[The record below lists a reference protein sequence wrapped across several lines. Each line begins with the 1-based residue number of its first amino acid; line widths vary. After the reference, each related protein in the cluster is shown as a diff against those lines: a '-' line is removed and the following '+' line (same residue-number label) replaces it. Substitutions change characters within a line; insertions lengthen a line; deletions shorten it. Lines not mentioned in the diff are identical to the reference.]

1 MAPHGELQNGELSA
15 APGPAAAPQEGQG
28 VPGSLPPGCQQ
39 LNQPGDLSACT
50 RWTPQPVTVFASR
63 LGSAR
68 VPSCGCPGGCRRA
81 GSRGCHPSAC
91 CQLGAAGGLLG
102 MGAARR
108 GGLTE
113 EILGRVLLVICVL
126 GEVVDFLAHSSEGS

>member
-1 MAPHGELQNGELSA
+1 MPVSLRVGAQVGATVQGAGA
-15 APGPAAAPQEGQG
+15 ATPRPAA
-28 VPGSLPPGCQQ
+28 S
-39 LNQPGDLSACT
+39 
-50 RWTPQPVTVFASR
+50 W
-63 LGSAR
+63 
-68 VPSCGCPGGCRRA
+68 
-81 GSRGCHPSAC
+81 
-91 CQLGAAGGLLG
+91 GLLG